1 MESSWRPPTSS
12 TKRRSRPGVSPC
24 VRGCVRCW
32 RRRKGAAP
40 ARGET
45 MGRSGTAEMRP
56 APPRLGK
63 PGGEPADEHGV
74 DDDADERRG
83 EGRVV
88 DVAAHVAGGAR
99 DLDEDERELPDLGEP
114 DANAE
119 RGVEGIAEREH

>member
-32 RRRKGAAP
+32 RSRKRAAT

-83 EGRVV
+83 EGGVG
-88 DVAAHVAGGAR
+88 DGCAHVAGGAR
-99 DLDEDERELPDLGEP
+99 DLDEDERELPDLGEA
-114 DANAE
+114 DADAGGGGG
-119 RGVEGIAEREH
+119 GVA